1 MGLSII
7 FRSFLLVDISKI
19 FLSLKLLI
27 DLGYGDYTEWN
38 ISNLPTHIYE
48 LMIPVSIISRLLYI
62 FSRSGMETG
71 YSYGNL
77 LMEIQGLQN
86 SMKEDLTWQRN
97 SWLKREWDEKDLDI
111 VENLIEW
118 LYLNKKVLANLIVSQ
133 KIFVKRVKV
142 S

>member
-1 MGLSII
+1 
-7 FRSFLLVDISKI
+7 
-19 FLSLKLLI
+19 LKLLI